1 MRPILAVV
9 MLLLGISTAMPEPE
23 YFAMRPGSFHLGGT
37 ELASLVQIE
46 SEVGKADR
54 EAIVAPLVAKPDERP
69 STAPSVA
76 SKSDTNNSAVSVS
89 PTNISTAN
97 VNTANVDTANVS
109 TQAPPTIDQLCNALM
124 SSAQDNDLP
133 VPFFANLIWQESGLR
148 NDIVS
153 SKGAMGIA
161 QFMPERAHESGL
173 ANPFDPLQALPASAR
188 LLHDLRAQFGN
199 LGFAAAA
206 YNAGP
211 KRVADWLAHGGTLP
225 RETRDYVIDV
235 TGRSAD
241 EWRKTPPADAD
252 LHFVRELPC
261 RDLPAF
267 AELEQAQPPPSPSQ
281 SDKSATAQAAEP
293 QPDKPK
299 EAEPPARAERKREK
313 REAKEREVR
322 EREVKERSHRG
333 PHVRHWQA

>member
-1 MRPILAVV
+1 MRPILAVA
-9 MLLLGISTAMPEPE
+9 MLLLGVSTATPEPE
-23 YFAMRPGSFHLGGT
+23 YFAMPPGSFHLGGT
-37 ELASLVQIE
+37 QLASLVQIE

-54 EAIVAPLVAKPDERP
+54 EAITAAIVAKPDDQT
-69 STAPSVA
+69 STAPSAA
-76 SKSDTNNSAVSVS
+76 SKSDTNNVS
-89 PTNISTAN
+89 PANIGTANISTTNVSTAN
-97 VNTANVDTANVS
+97 VNTANVNAANVNPV
-109 TQAPPTIDQLCNALM
+109 ALPTLDQLCRVLL

-188 LLHDLRAQFGN
+188 LLRDLRAQFGN

-211 KRVADWLAHGGTLP
+211 KRVSNWLAGGGTLP
-225 RETRDYVIDV
+225 RETRDYVVDV
-235 TGRSAD
+235 TGRSAED
-241 EWRKTPPADAD
+241 WRKTPPADAD
-252 LHFVRELPC
+252 LHFVRALPC
-261 RDLPAF
+261 RELPAF
-267 AELEQAQPPPSPSQ
+267 AELELAQPPAAPPQQDKSDPSQ
-281 SDKSATAQAAEP
+281 AAKP

-299 EAEPPARAERKREK
+299 VTEPPARAERKRA
-313 REAKEREVR
+313 R
-322 EREVKERSHRG
+322 REVKERVHRG
-333 PHVRHWQA
+333 SHVRHKQA

>member
-1 MRPILAVV
+1 MRLILAVA

-37 ELASLVQIE
+37 ELASLVEIE

-54 EAIVAPLVAKPDERP
+54 EAITAPLVARPDDQT
-69 STAPSVA
+69 STAPSAV
-76 SKSDTNNSAVSVS
+76 SKNDTNNVS
-89 PTNISTAN
+89 PANISTAN
-97 VNTANVDTANVS
+97 VNTANVSPAG
-109 TQAPPTIDQLCNALM
+109 PPTLDQLCHVLL

-188 LLHDLRAQFGN
+188 LLHDLRTQFGN

-211 KRVADWLAHGGTLP
+211 KRVSNWLAGGGALP
-225 RETRDYVIDV
+225 RETRDYVVDV
-235 TGRSAD
+235 TGHSAD
-241 EWRKTPPADAD
+241 EWRKTPLADAD
-252 LHFVRELPC
+252 LHFVHALPC
-261 RDLPAF
+261 RELPAF
-267 AELEQAQPPPSPSQ
+267 AELELAQPVAAPPQQEKSDPSQ
-281 SDKSATAQAAEP
+281 AAKP

-299 EAEPPARAERKREK
+299 ETEPPARAERKRER
-313 REAKEREVR
+313 REAKEREV
-322 EREVKERSHRG
+322 KEHVHRG
-333 PHVRHWQA
+333 SHGRHKQA

>member
-1 MRPILAVV
+1 MRSILAVA
-9 MLLLGISTAMPEPE
+9 MLLLGVSTAMPEPE
-23 YFAMRPGSFHLGGT
+23 YFAMLPGSFHLGGT
-37 ELASLVQIE
+37 QLASLVQIE
-46 SEVGKADR
+46 TDVGKADR
-54 EAIVAPLVAKPDERP
+54 EAIVVPPVARP
-69 STAPSVA
+69 GDRTSTGPSVA
-76 SKSDTNNSAVSVS
+76 SKSGAHNVSPANFS

-97 VNTANVDTANVS
+97 VNTANVNSANVNP
-109 TQAPPTIDQLCNALM
+109 AEPPTLDQLCHVLL

-211 KRVADWLAHGGTLP
+211 KRVSDWLAHGGTLP
-225 RETRDYVIDV
+225 RETRDYVVDV

-241 EWRKTPPADAD
+241 DWRKTPPADTD
-252 LHFVRELPC
+252 LHFVRALPC
-261 RDLPAF
+261 RELPAF
-267 AELEQAQPPPSPSQ
+267 AELELAQPVAAPPPAQQEKSDPSQ
-281 SDKSATAQAAEP
+281 AAKP
-293 QPDKPK
+293 QPNKPK
-299 EAEPPARAERKREK
+299 ETEPPARAERKHERREARE
-313 REAKEREVR
+313 REAKEHV
-322 EREVKERSHRG
+322 HRG
-333 PHVRHWQA
+333 SHGRHKQA

>member
-1 MRPILAVV
+1 MRAILAVA
-9 MLLLGISTAMPEPE
+9 MLLLGVSTAMPEPE
-23 YFAMRPGSFHLGGT
+23 YFAMAPGSFHLGGT
-37 ELASLVQIE
+37 QLASLVQIE
-46 SEVGKADR
+46 TDVGKADR
-54 EAIVAPLVAKPDERP
+54 QAIVTPPVARPDDQ
-69 STAPSVA
+69 TLTVPSVA
-76 SKSDTNNSAVSVS
+76 SKSDTHNVS
-89 PTNISTAN
+89 PANFSPAN
-97 VNTANVDTANVS
+97 VSTANVS
-109 TQAPPTIDQLCNALM
+109 TANVSPEEPPTLDQLCHVLL
-124 SSAQDNDLP
+124 SSAEDNDLP

-188 LLHDLRAQFGN
+188 LLRDLRAQFGN

-211 KRVADWLAHGGTLP
+211 KRVSDWLAHGGTLP
-225 RETRDYVIDV
+225 RETREYVVDV

-252 LHFVRELPC
+252 LHFVRALPC
-261 RDLPAF
+261 RELPAF
-267 AELEQAQPPPSPSQ
+267 AELELAQPVAAPPPAQQEKSDPSQ
-281 SDKSATAQAAEP
+281 AAKP

-299 EAEPPARAERKREK
+299 NTEPPARAEHKRER
-313 REAKEREVR
+313 REAR
-322 EREVKERSHRG
+322 ERKVKEHEVKEHVHRG
-333 PHVRHWQA
+333 PHGRHKQA

>member
-1 MRPILAVV
+1 MRPILAVA
-9 MLLLGISTAMPEPE
+9 MLLLGVSTATPEPE
-23 YFAMRPGSFHLGGT
+23 YFAMPPGSFHLGGT
-37 ELASLVQIE
+37 QLASLVQIE

-54 EAIVAPLVAKPDERP
+54 EAITAAIVAKPDDQT
-69 STAPSVA
+69 STAPSAA
-76 SKSDTNNSAVSVS
+76 SKSDTNNVS
-89 PTNISTAN
+89 PANIGTANVSTAN
-97 VNTANVDTANVS
+97 VNTTNVNPV
-109 TQAPPTIDQLCNALM
+109 APPTLDQLCHVLL

-133 VPFFANLIWQESGLR
+133 VAFFANLIWQESGLR

-188 LLHDLRAQFGN
+188 LLRDLRAQFGN

-211 KRVADWLAHGGTLP
+211 KRVSNWLAGGGTLP
-225 RETRDYVIDV
+225 RETRDYVVDV

-252 LHFVRELPC
+252 LRFVRALPC
-261 RDLPAF
+261 RELPAF
-267 AELEQAQPPPSPSQ
+267 AELELAQPNASPAPAQQEKSDPSQ
-281 SDKSATAQAAEP
+281 AAKP

-299 EAEPPARAERKREK
+299 ETEPPARAERKREK
-313 REAKEREVR
+313 REAKEREV
-322 EREVKERSHRG
+322 KEHVHRG
-333 PHVRHWQA
+333 SHGRHKQA